1 VRIIFWGTP
10 EYSIA
15 SLDIFIKSKHEV
27 IGVVSQPDK
36 KRSRGN
42 KLISSPVKSF
52 AEQESIKIYTPE
64 KISDNIHFINEL
76 KSLSCDLF
84 IVIAYGKIL
93 PKEILEIP
101 KFGCW
106 NAHASLLPRWRGAA
120 PIQWSLIKGDE
131 FTGVGIM
138 KMNEGLDTGDL
149 LLEEKIKIGNDD
161 NLNKLSD
168 KLSILSAK
176 LFLNAI
182 SLVEENI
189 SNSFNY
195 KLTKQ
200 NTLGREITYARMI
213 EKSDFK
219 LVWSNEAFK
228 ISQKIKALYPR
239 ASTTFRG
246 KNLKIIKIKVLSS
259 DEIKNE
265 KYLKMRNYSKPG
277 IILSVLEN
285 EGIIISTKTDP
296 IILLEAKLEGK
307 NISSKN
313 QLIQQLKPTV
323 GEYFSD

>member
-52 AEQESIKIYTPE
+52 AEQESLKIYTPA
-64 KISDNIHFINEL
+64 KIRDNTHFINEL
-76 KSLSCDLF
+76 KSLSSDLF

-93 PKEILEIP
+93 PIEILEIP

-131 FTGVGIM
+131 FTGVAIM

-149 LLEEKIKIGNDD
+149 LLEEKIKIDNDD
-161 NLNKLSD
+161 NFKTLSE

-176 LFLNAI
+176 LFLNAT
-182 SLVEENI
+182 SLLEENI
-189 SNSFNY
+189 NKNTNSL
-195 KLTKQ
+195 LTKQ
-200 NTLGREITYARMI
+200 NILGREITYARMI

-219 LVWSNEAFK
+219 VDWGIDANK

-239 ASTTFRG
+239 ANTIFRG

-265 KYLKMRNYSKPG
+265 KYLLMNNYSKPG
-277 IILSVLEN
+277 IILAVIEN

-296 IILLEAKLEGK
+296 IILLEAKLEG
-307 NISSKN
+307 
-313 QLIQQLKPTV
+313 
-323 GEYFSD
+323 

>member
-1 VRIIFWGTP
+1 MRIIFWGTP
-10 EYSIA
+10 EYSLA
-15 SLDIFIKSKHEV
+15 SLDTFIKSKHEV
-27 IGVVSQPDK
+27 IAVVSQPDK

-64 KISDNIHFINEL
+64 TIKGNITFMNEL

-120 PIQWSLIKGDE
+120 PIQWSLMKGDE

-149 LLEEKIKIGNDD
+149 LLEEKIKIDNNE
-161 NLNKLSD
+161 NLNTLTE

-176 LFLNAI
+176 LFLNATT
-182 SLVEENI
+182 LLEENI
-189 SNSFNY
+189 NKKTNFQ
-195 KLTKQ
+195 LTKQ
-200 NTLGREITYARMI
+200 NTLAREITYARMI

-219 LVWSNEAFK
+219 VDWSNEAFK
-228 ISQKIKALYPR
+228 ISRKIKALYPR
-239 ASTTFRG
+239 ANTTFRG

-265 KYLKMRNYSKPG
+265 KYLFMSNYSRPG
-277 IILSVLEN
+277 IILSIIEN
-285 EGIIISTKTDP
+285 VGIIISTKTDP

-307 NISSKN
+307 NISCKN
-313 QLIQQLKPTV
+313 QLIQQLKPSV
-323 GEYFSD
+323 GEYLSD

>member
-1 VRIIFWGTP
+1 MRIIFWGTP
-10 EYSIA
+10 EYSLA
-15 SLDIFIKSKHEV
+15 TLDIFIKSKHEV
-27 IGVVSQPDK
+27 IAVVSQPDK

-52 AEQESIKIYTPE
+52 AEQESIKIYTPV
-64 KISDNIHFINEL
+64 KIRDNIHFINEL

-101 KFGCW
+101 RFGSW

-120 PIQWSLIKGDE
+120 PIQWSLMKGDE

-149 LLEEKIKIGNDD
+149 LLEEKIKIDNND
-161 NLNKLSD
+161 NLNTLTE

-176 LFLNAI
+176 LFLNATSI
-182 SLVEENI
+182 LEENI
-189 SNSFNY
+189 NKNTDY
-195 KLTKQ
+195 QLRKQ
-200 NTLGREITYARMI
+200 NTLGIEITYARLI
-213 EKSDFK
+213 EKSDYK
-219 LVWSNEAFK
+219 VDWGNEAIK

-239 ASTTFRG
+239 ANTTFRG

-259 DEIKNE
+259 DEINNE
-265 KYLKMRNYSKPG
+265 KYSYMMNYTKPG
-277 IILSVLEN
+277 IILAVIEN

-307 NISSKN
+307 NVSSKM
-313 QLIQQLKPTV
+313 QLIQQLKPSV

>member
-1 VRIIFWGTP
+1 MRIIFWGTP
-10 EYSIA
+10 EYSLP
-15 SLDIFIKSKHEV
+15 SLDIFIRSKHEV
-27 IGVVSQPDK
+27 IAVVSQPDK

-52 AEQESIKIYTPE
+52 AEHESIKIYTPE
-64 KISDNIHFINEL
+64 KIKNNKNFINEL
-76 KSLSCDLF
+76 KSLYCDLF

-120 PIQWSLIKGDE
+120 PIQWSLLKGDE

-149 LLEEKIKIGNDD
+149 LSEEKIKIDDND
-161 NLNKLSD
+161 NLNTLTE

-176 LFLNAI
+176 LLLNAS
-182 SLVEENI
+182 SLLEENI
-189 SNSFNY
+189 NKNTNSQ
-195 KLTKQ
+195 LIKQ

-213 EKSDFK
+213 EKSDYK
-219 LVWSNEAFK
+219 VDWGNEAIK
-228 ISQKIKALYPR
+228 ISRKIKALFPR
-239 ASTTFRG
+239 ANTTFRG

-259 DEIKNE
+259 DEINNE
-265 KYLKMRNYSKPG
+265 KYYFISNHSKPG
-277 IILSVLEN
+277 IILAVIEN

-307 NISSKN
+307 NISSKK
-313 QLIQQLKPTV
+313 QLIQQLNPSV
-323 GEYFSD
+323 GEYLSN

>member
-15 SLDIFIKSKHEV
+15 SLEIFNKSKHKI

-52 AEQESIKIYTPE
+52 AEKESIKIYTPA
-64 KISDNIHFINEL
+64 KIRDNIHFINEL

-84 IVIAYGKIL
+84 IVVAYGKIL

-138 KMNEGLDTGDL
+138 KMNEGLDTGDV
-149 LLEEKIKIGNDD
+149 LLEEKIKIDNND
-161 NLNKLSD
+161 NLKTLSE

-176 LFLNAI
+176 LFLNAT
-182 SLVEENI
+182 SLIEENI
-189 SNSFNY
+189 NKKTNLN
-195 KLTKQ
+195 LTNK
-200 NTLGREITYARMI
+200 
-213 EKSDFK
+213 
-219 LVWSNEAFK
+219 
-228 ISQKIKALYPR
+228 
-239 ASTTFRG
+239 
-246 KNLKIIKIKVLSS
+246 
-259 DEIKNE
+259 
-265 KYLKMRNYSKPG
+265 
-277 IILSVLEN
+277 
-285 EGIIISTKTDP
+285 
-296 IILLEAKLEGK
+296 ILLEEKLLTQE
-307 NISSKN
+307 
-313 QLIQQLKPTV
+313 
-323 GEYFSD
+323 

>member
-1 VRIIFWGTP
+1 MRIIFWGTP
-10 EYSIA
+10 EYSIE

-27 IGVVSQPDK
+27 IAVVSQPDK

-52 AEQESIKIYTPE
+52 AEHKSIKIFTPE
-64 KISDNIHFINEL
+64 KIRNNIHFINEL

-101 KFGCW
+101 KFGSW

-120 PIQWSLIKGDE
+120 PIQWSLMEGDE
-131 FTGVGIM
+131 FTGVGII

-149 LLEEKIKIGNDD
+149 LLEEKIKIDNND
-161 NLNKLSD
+161 NLNTLSK

-176 LFLNAI
+176 LLLNAT
-182 SLVEENI
+182 SLLEENI
-189 SNSFNY
+189 KKNTNY
-195 KLTKQ
+195 QLKKQ

-213 EKSDFK
+213 EKSDYRIN
-219 LVWSNEAFK
+219 WGNEAIK

-239 ASTTFRG
+239 ANITFRG
-246 KNLKIIKIKVLSS
+246 KNLKIIKIEILSS

-265 KYLKMRNYSKPG
+265 KYLLMSNFSKPG
-277 IILSVLEN
+277 IILAVIEN
-285 EGIIISTKTDP
+285 KGIIISTKTDP

-307 NISSKN
+307 NISSKK
-313 QLIQQLKPTV
+313 QLIQHLKPSL
-323 GEYFSD
+323 GEYLSD

>member
-1 VRIIFWGTP
+1 MRIIFWGTP
-10 EYSIA
+10 EYSLA

-27 IGVVSQPDK
+27 IAVVSQPDK

-52 AEQESIKIYTPE
+52 AQKESIKIYTPE
-64 KISDNIHFINEL
+64 KIRDNASFINEL

-101 KFGCW
+101 KFGSW

-120 PIQWSLIKGDE
+120 PIQWSLMKGDE

-138 KMNEGLDTGDL
+138 KMDEGLDTGDL
-149 LLEEKIKIGNDD
+149 LLEKKIKIDDND
-161 NLNKLSD
+161 NLNTLTE

-176 LFLNAI
+176 LFLNAS
-182 SLVEENI
+182 SLIEKNI
-189 SNSFNY
+189 DKKTNSQ
-195 KLTKQ
+195 LTKQ

-213 EKSDFK
+213 EKSDYK
-219 LVWSNEAFK
+219 VDWGDEAIK

-239 ASTTFRG
+239 AYTAFRG
-246 KNLKIIKIKVLSS
+246 KNLKIINIKVLNS
-259 DEIKNE
+259 EAINNE
-265 KYLKMRNYSKPG
+265 NYYFISNHSEPG
-277 IILSVLEN
+277 IVIAVIDN
-285 EGIIISTKTDP
+285 EGIVISTKTDP

-307 NISSKN
+307 NITSKK
-313 QLIQQLKPTV
+313 QLIQQLKPSV

>member
-10 EYSIA
+10 KYSIA

-52 AEQESIKIYTPE
+52 AEQESIKIYTPA
-64 KISDNIHFINEL
+64 KIRDNIHFINEL

-138 KMNEGLDTGDL
+138 KMNEGLDTGDI
-149 LLEEKIKIGNDD
+149 LLEEKIKINNND
-161 NLNKLSD
+161 NLNTLSE

-176 LFLNAI
+176 LFLNAT
-182 SLVEENI
+182 SLIEEKINKK
-189 SNSFNY
+189 NNY
-195 KLTKQ
+195 HLTKQ
-200 NTLGREITYARMI
+200 NTLGREISYARMI
-213 EKSDFK
+213 EKSDYK
-219 LVWSNEAFK
+219 VDWDNEAIK
-228 ISQKIKALYPR
+228 ISRKIKALYPR
-239 ASTTFRG
+239 ANTTFRG
-246 KNLKIIKIKVLSS
+246 KILKIIKIKVLSS

-265 KYLKMRNYSKPG
+265 KYLLMSNYSKPG
-277 IILSVLEN
+277 IILAVIEN

-323 GEYFSD
+323 GDYFSA

>member
-1 VRIIFWGTP
+1 MRIIFWGTP

-27 IGVVSQPDK
+27 IAVVSQPDK

-52 AEQESIKIYTPE
+52 AEKKSIKTYTPE
-64 KISDNIHFINEL
+64 KIRENIHFINEL
-76 KSLSCDLF
+76 KSLYCDLF

-120 PIQWSLIKGDE
+120 PIQWSLMNGDE

-149 LLEEKIKIGNDD
+149 LLEKKIKIDNND
-161 NLNKLSD
+161 NLNTLKE

-176 LFLNAI
+176 LFLNAT
-182 SLVEENI
+182 SLIEENI
-189 SNSFNY
+189 NKHTNSQ
-195 KLTKQ
+195 LTKQ
-200 NTLGREITYARMI
+200 NTFGREITYARMI
-213 EKSDFK
+213 EKSDYK
-219 LVWSNEAFK
+219 VDWGNDAIK
-228 ISQKIKALYPR
+228 ISRKIKALYPR
-239 ASTTFRG
+239 ANTTFRG

-259 DEIKNE
+259 EEINKE
-265 KYLKMRNYSKPG
+265 KYCFMSNFSKPG
-277 IILSVLEN
+277 IILAVIEN
-285 EGIIISTKTDP
+285 KGIIISTKTDP
-296 IILLEAKLEGK
+296 IMLLEAKLEGK
-307 NISSKN
+307 NTSEKK
-313 QLIQQLKPTV
+313 QLIQQLKPSV
-323 GEYFSD
+323 GEYLSD

>member
-1 VRIIFWGTP
+1 MRIIFWGTP
-10 EYSIA
+10 EYSIP

-27 IGVVSQPDK
+27 IAVVSQPDK

-42 KLISSPVKSF
+42 KLIASPVKSF
-52 AEQESIKIYTPE
+52 AKQESIKIYTPE
-64 KISDNIHFINEL
+64 KIRGNIDFINEL

-101 KFGCW
+101 KVGCW

-138 KMNEGLDTGDL
+138 KMNEGLDTGDI
-149 LLEEKIKIGNDD
+149 LLEEKIKISNND
-161 NLNKLSD
+161 NLNTLSE

-176 LFLNAI
+176 LFLKATSI
-182 SLVEENI
+182 IEENI
-189 SNSFNY
+189 NKNNNSQ
-195 KLTKQ
+195 LTKQ

-219 LVWSNEAFK
+219 VDWTNEAIK

-239 ASTTFRG
+239 ANTTFRG
-246 KNLKIIKIKVLSS
+246 KNLKILKIKVLSI
-259 DEIKNE
+259 DLIKNE
-265 KYLKMRNYSKPG
+265 KYLFMSNNSRPG
-277 IILSVLEN
+277 IILAVIEN

-313 QLIQQLKPTV
+313 QLIQQLKPSV
-323 GEYFSD
+323 GEYLSD

>member
-15 SLDIFIKSKHEV
+15 SLDIFVKSKHE
-27 IGVVSQPDK
+27 IIAVVSQPDK

-52 AEQESIKIYTPE
+52 AEQESIKIYTPS
-64 KISDNIHFINEL
+64 KIRDNIHFINEL

-84 IVIAYGKIL
+84 IVVAYGKIL

-138 KMNEGLDTGDL
+138 KMNEGLDTGDI
-149 LLEEKIKIGNDD
+149 LLEEKIKIDNND
-161 NLNKLSD
+161 NLKILMK

-176 LFLNAI
+176 LFLNAT
-182 SLVEENI
+182 SLIEENI
-189 SNSFNY
+189 KKNTNPQ
-195 KLTKQ
+195 LIKQ
-200 NTLGREITYARMI
+200 NTLEREITYARMI

-219 LVWSNEAFK
+219 LDWGNKAIK

-239 ASTTFRG
+239 ANTTFKG
-246 KNLKIIKIKVLSS
+246 KNLKILKIKVLNG
-259 DEIKNE
+259 DVIKNE
-265 KYLKMRNYSKPG
+265 KYLLMSNYSKPG
-277 IILSVLEN
+277 IIIAVIEN
-285 EGIIISTKTDP
+285 EGIVISTKTDP

-313 QLIQQLKPTV
+313 QLIQQLKPLV
-323 GEYFSD
+323 GEYLSD